1 MNIVVKNTTN
11 ENVTLRLY
19 MVNMPITLKPNEE
32 LTLTASNDEVMKYY
46 EKVKEQII
54 NGNPVEVRVEIQFP
68 LPIVDKTIEDQDL
81 SDLIKHNVIEPSYEQ
96 DKSIKL
102 KIIQDMLSWNCSGYA
117 TSDTSMDVTLDED
130 PDNNY
135 FDMILD
141 TDAETGD
148 TTITFGEVVG
158 FEDMT
163 FINSR

>member
-1 MNIVVKNTTN
+1 
-11 ENVTLRLY
+11 
-19 MVNMPITLKPNEE
+19 
-32 LTLTASNDEVMKYY
+32 
-46 EKVKEQII
+46 
-54 NGNPVEVRVEIQFP
+54 
-68 LPIVDKTIEDQDL
+68 
-81 SDLIKHNVIEPSYEQ
+81 
-96 DKSIKL
+96 
-102 KIIQDMLSWNCSGYA
+102 MLSWNCSGYA